1 MVKKRK
7 KEGTTPG
14 SEPTSASKISSQN
27 VTAVAR
33 SATVSLGCCGFVLLH
48 VIQVKCPRMS
58 VPVRTVR
65 SNSSPTLSLK
75 TFFSFYPKI
84 ALSDTRG
91 VTRKKKGVS
100 LI

>member
-14 SEPTSASKISSQN
+14 SEPTSASKISSHN

-33 SATVSLGCCGFVLLH
+33 SATVSLRCCGCVLLH
-48 VIQVKCPRMS
+48 VIQVKCTRMS

-75 TFFSFYPKI
+75 NVFFSENR
-84 ALSDTRG
+84 LE
-91 VTRKKKGVS
+91 
-100 LI
+100 